1 MADTLFYSPG
11 IRQNSLLPEKESQ
24 HCVKVLRMREGD
36 RLTVTD
42 GEGSF
47 YECILIQA
55 HPKHCLVSIQNSV
68 DKPKGWNYGLRI
80 AFAPTKQM
88 ERNEWFVEKAVE
100 IGIDRF
106 TPILCNYS
114 ERKEIKKERLEK
126 IAVSAMKQSQQAYL
140 PEIEELTG
148 FEEFIS
154 RPVSGKKYIAHCY
167 DLPKEPLAQLYQKE
181 EDVLIL
187 IGPEGD
193 FSPEEVEKAIASGF
207 EPVTLG
213 ESRLRTET
221 ACLAA
226 IHTIHVINR
235 LQ

>member
-1 MADTLFYSPG
+1 MADTLFFSAD
-11 IRQNSLLPEKESQ
+11 IRLSSLLPEQESQ

-42 GEGSF
+42 GKGFF
-47 YECILIQA
+47 YECILLQA
-55 HPKHCLVSIQNSV
+55 NPKQCMVSIQNSIAQQ
-68 DKPKGWNYGLRI
+68 KGWDFSLHI

-100 IGIDRF
+100 IGIDTI
-106 TPILCNYS
+106 TPLFCHYS
-114 ERKEIKKERLEK
+114 ERKEIKTERLEK

-140 PEIEELTG
+140 PKIEKMTAIRDII
-148 FEEFIS
+148 FQPFN
-154 RPVSGKKYIAHCY
+154 GKKYIAHCY
-167 DLPKEPLAQLYQKE
+167 DLPKEPLTQLYKKGE
-181 EDVLIL
+181 NALIL

-193 FSPEEVEKAIASGF
+193 FSQEEVETAIAAGF
-207 EPVTLG
+207 QPVTLS

-226 IHTIHVINR
+226 AHTTHVINN
-235 LQ
+235 LS